1 MTRATPVPTSGS
13 ILCLVQMSDSM
24 RTEVYS
30 GLVRTKLDAAR
41 RVINRVIDSVVS
53 FAAKRAVNQPSFVIG
68 VVAYHTGA
76 DGSPRFCPLLPG
88 SSPEQP
94 LVPVISLDPSQVDS
108 PPDEPRRWID
118 LNPSGG
124 APGRAARSHTHVKC
138 SSGGQRIIP
147 KVSLHSWSTALTAS
161 RMMAPWT
168 PGLGPS
174 PQPSRECF

>member
-24 RTEVYS
+24 RAEVYT
-30 GLVRTKLDAAR
+30 GPVRTKVDAAR

-53 FAAKRAVNQPSFVIG
+53 FAAKRAVNQPSFAIG
-68 VVAYHTGA
+68 VVAYHTGS

-88 SSPEQP
+88 SSLEQP

-118 LNPSGG
+118 LNPSGA
-124 APGRAARSHTHVKC
+124 APGRAALAYAREVLV
-138 SSGGQRIIP
+138 R
-147 KVSLHSWSTALTAS
+147 WTADHPES
-161 RMMAPWT
+161 VT
-168 PGLGPS
+168 PLVVH
-174 PQPSRECF
+174 C